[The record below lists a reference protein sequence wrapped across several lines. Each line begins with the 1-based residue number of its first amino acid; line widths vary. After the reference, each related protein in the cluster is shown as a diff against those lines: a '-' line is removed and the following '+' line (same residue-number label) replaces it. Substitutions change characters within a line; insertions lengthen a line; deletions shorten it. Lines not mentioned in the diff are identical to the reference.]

1 MAWRNNKDWG
11 KHIPEVGEDVR
22 KTFQERID
30 NGTCYVSLTTFDQ
43 DTRLYGIEPLCPGD
57 IDPIQEEFWRD
68 MGEMYTLCGVGV
80 ALHDEKDVLL
90 VRPVYDALSEPWN
103 VPLVDLCFTSDDV
116 VKKVQDT
123 IAEKERLARL
133 HSDIMGLSRTFTEY
147 SSRAVNEAKNV
158 LASLPQLAELAYVSK
173 LTPVQNI
180 SPSAVTTLMEFW
192 DKVEVLPVDVH
203 SDWCPVL
210 RVTKNDLIMK
220 FNGETFTRIHKST
233 DGMSVSLGKMCVEI
247 ALAQLGGVANIK
259 RWVMDYNVYGTPKS
273 GYMHP
278 HIQGRDRLHEA
289 SGLYE
294 GSVCTGT
301 YESAIKDMCA
311 RFDAVGMVHMWRDF
325 LTSCSEGGWYVDFFA
340 WLPVEISSKYC
351 KCHRHLWEEKDVSCP
366 LCGHTKGRA

>member
-22 KTFQERID
+22 NTFQERID
-30 NGTCYVSLTTFDQ
+30 NGTCYVSLVEYDQ
-43 DTRLYGIEPLCPGD
+43 DNRLYGIEPMSPTSD
-57 IDPIQEEFWRD
+57 DVTTQFWRD
-68 MGEMYTLCGVGV
+68 MGEMYTLCGMGV
-80 ALHDEKDVLL
+80 ALHEEKDVLL
-90 VRPVYDALSEPWN
+90 VRPVYDASAEPWN
-103 VPLVDLCFTSDDV
+103 VPLVDIKFTADDV

-133 HSDIMGLSRTFTEY
+133 QSDIMGLSRTFTEY
-147 SSRAVNEAKNV
+147 SGRAVQEAKNV
-158 LASLPQLAELAYVSK
+158 LACLPQLAELAYASK
-173 LTPVQNI
+173 LTPVQSI
-180 SPSAVTTLMEFW
+180 SPSAVEGLMQYW

-210 RVTKNDLIMK
+210 RVTKNDMVMK
-220 FNGETFTRIHKST
+220 FNGETFHRVHKST
-233 DGMSVSLGKMCVEI
+233 DGMSVSLGKMVVEI
-247 ALAQLGGVANIK
+247 GLRKKGLVADITQ
-259 RWVMDYNVYGTPKS
+259 WVMDYNVYGTPRN

-278 HIQGRDRLHEA
+278 HIQSSNILHEA
-289 SGLYE
+289 SGLYK

-311 RFDAVGMVHMWRDF
+311 RFDAIGMMHMWKDF
-325 LTSCSEGGWYVDFFA
+325 LTSCSEGGWFVDFFA
-340 WLPVEISSKYC
+340 WLPEEVCSRYC